1 MKRIERNYTC
11 YNTEDL
17 EELIA
22 YTHRICGPSGV
33 RYQLYEQSSSQEKRY
48 SKLSVTGEDF
58 LEKEFVF
65 ADYYKSSDDISER
78 VKLKPGDTSSIIRIV
93 KPADLFENPVEA
105 MASMGAEEP
114 ELPLSVIEEIVY
126 RLASTCQDTGY
137 YYYNSRKL
145 GLRGS
150 EWSIDKC
157 VKIEPPPRVRIMP
170 SPHEK
175 RPVRGGMQRREWI
188 AGAADKAKRHL
199 SFAVN
204 QGHSGGK
211 YASDFH
217 RAGMQIDKA
226 LSHAI
231 KTEDKALIET
241 LAGRKDDFLRI
252 HRAIRVLYSELSEVG
267 EG

>member
-1 MKRIERNYTC
+1 MIRNNYTC

-22 YTHRICGPSGV
+22 YTHRICGPEGV
-33 RYQLYEQSSSQEKRY
+33 RYQLYQQSSSEEKRY
-48 SKLSVTGEDF
+48 SKLSVTEEDF

-65 ADYYKSSDDISER
+65 ADYYKSSDDIDER

-93 KPADLFENPVEA
+93 KPADLFENLVES
-105 MASMGAEEP
+105 MAVMGAEEP
-114 ELPLSVIEEIVY
+114 EVPLSVIEEVVY

-137 YYYNSRKL
+137 YYYNSRKI

-150 EWSIDKC
+150 DWGIDKC
-157 VKIEPPPRVRIMP
+157 VKMEPPPRVRIMP
-170 SPHEK
+170 SPREK
-175 RPVRGGMQRREWI
+175 RPVQGGMQRRQWI
-188 AGAADKAKRHL
+188 SGAADKAKRHL
-199 SFAVN
+199 SYAVN

-217 RAGMQIDKA
+217 RAGMHIDTA
-226 LSHAI
+226 LAHAI
-231 KTEDKALIET
+231 KTGNKELIDA
-241 LAGRKDDFLRI
+241 LAGKKEDFLRI
-252 HRAIRVLYSELSEVG
+252 SRAIRHLCSELSEVG